1 MPNNDP
7 CDGFLFVHH
16 TPMKNTYS
24 YSHLYFITFQLVIE
38 LASDSKDF
46 PTALAK
52 AKLAEMTGKAK
63 IVPIPQAPP
72 SPKLAPKPPPA
83 PAVTQKVSVEEP
95 LAQGAPRGIGKKM
108 SYCKILKTGPKN

>member
-1 MPNNDP
+1 M
-7 CDGFLFVHH
+7 
-16 TPMKNTYS
+16 
-24 YSHLYFITFQLVIE
+24 IE

-46 PTALAK
+46 QTALAK

-95 LAQGAPRGIGKKM
+95 PAQGAPRGIGKKIVTV
-108 SYCKILKTGPKN
+108 KF